1 LRESLDS
8 NYKNRLFVGLII
20 LLVVTFSFILNL
32 DLYLISII
40 ILLVTYDF
48 YNIKITNLLILVILF
63 LLPFISNFL
72 FTKLI
77 RDTFYIYI
85 CLVILILFF
94 NQKFK
99 KELFLLSVYLFCVIL
114 FNILSSDR
122 NIFYIILFISFFN
135 DTTAYIFGKSIGGP
149 LIIPKISPKK
159 TWSGTI
165 ISFVLSTS
173 LLFFLKFDI
182 FLSATISIFLFI
194 GDIFFSYFKRLLNLD
209 DFSSILKSH
218 GGILDRID
226 SMFFVTIIFQIYLII

>member
-1 LRESLDS
+1 MDS

-94 NQKFK
+94 NQKF
-99 KELFLLSVYLFCVIL
+99 
-114 FNILSSDR
+114 
-122 NIFYIILFISFFN
+122 
-135 DTTAYIFGKSIGGP
+135 
-149 LIIPKISPKK
+149 
-159 TWSGTI
+159 
-165 ISFVLSTS
+165 
-173 LLFFLKFDI
+173 
-182 FLSATISIFLFI
+182 
-194 GDIFFSYFKRLLNLD
+194 
-209 DFSSILKSH
+209 
-218 GGILDRID
+218 
-226 SMFFVTIIFQIYLII
+226 